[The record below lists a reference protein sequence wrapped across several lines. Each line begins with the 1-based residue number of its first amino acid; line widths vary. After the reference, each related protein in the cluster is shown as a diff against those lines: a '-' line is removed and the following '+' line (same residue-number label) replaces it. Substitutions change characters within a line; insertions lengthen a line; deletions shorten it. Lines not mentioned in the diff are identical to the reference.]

1 MTGLNP
7 RITVEAGKMGG
18 KPCIRGLRFTV
29 YDLASYLASGMSEE
43 QILREFPDLEKAD
56 FPTVYEFFASIPER
70 LAVLEAARCENLPP
84 AAAIDLAD
92 LFPESI
98 HVRSVGL
105 ASVADGL
112 IWEFARE
119 HGYVFITKDKDFANL
134 SLARG
139 APPKV
144 ILIQTGNCSVEE
156 LLSLMR
162 RNSIRFAEFDD
173 DPHRALLVLR

>member
-1 MTGLNP
+1 LKLL
-7 RITVEAGKMGG
+7 V
-18 KPCIRGLRFTV
+18 
-29 YDLASYLASGMSEE
+29 D
-43 QILREFPDLEKAD
+43 Q
-56 FPTVYEFFASIPER
+56 
-70 LAVLEAARCENLPP
+70 NLPP

>member
-1 MTGLNP
+1 LKLL
-7 RITVEAGKMGG
+7 V
-18 KPCIRGLRFTV
+18 
-29 YDLASYLASGMSEE
+29 D
-43 QILREFPDLEKAD
+43 
-56 FPTVYEFFASIPER
+56 
-70 LAVLEAARCENLPP
+70 ENLPP

>member
-1 MTGLNP
+1 MKLL
-7 RITVEAGKMGG
+7 V
-18 KPCIRGLRFTV
+18 
-29 YDLASYLASGMSEE
+29 D
-43 QILREFPDLEKAD
+43 Q
-56 FPTVYEFFASIPER
+56 
-70 LAVLEAARCENLPP
+70 NLPP

-162 RNSIRFAEFDD
+162 RNSLRFAEFDD

>member
-1 MTGLNP
+1 MKLL
-7 RITVEAGKMGG
+7 V
-18 KPCIRGLRFTV
+18 
-29 YDLASYLASGMSEE
+29 D
-43 QILREFPDLEKAD
+43 
-56 FPTVYEFFASIPER
+56 
-70 LAVLEAARCENLPP
+70 ENLPP

>member
-1 MTGLNP
+1 MKLL
-7 RITVEAGKMGG
+7 V
-18 KPCIRGLRFTV
+18 
-29 YDLASYLASGMSEE
+29 D
-43 QILREFPDLEKAD
+43 Q
-56 FPTVYEFFASIPER
+56 
-70 LAVLEAARCENLPP
+70 NLPP